1 MQMKLLIKILAVIA
15 SVVLIGCGYKPTST
29 YIKKSIGE
37 LVYVKTIIDL
47 QNPENSIIAKDV
59 LIESII
65 RQTHATITD
74 SPNNATAQIFIRFK
88 RVEFTSIQKDND
100 GYDVTFQTK
109 VTLVVKVKKND
120 KIDIYEIAGMDIYEI
135 EPRSITA
142 QINKQDSIKN
152 ASAKA
157 INEFLSK
164 VGL

>member
-1 MQMKLLIKILAVIA
+1 
-15 SVVLIGCGYKPTST
+15 
-29 YIKKSIGE
+29 
-37 LVYVKTIIDL
+37 L

-59 LIESII
+59 LTESII